1 MSTPK
6 KTPCPK
12 KEVSRTSYAF
22 RLKVIDG
29 IANGQISVNYAS
41 KKYNISRSS
50 INYWMNKMLS
60 FDQKHKFMSSKKE
73 IQKLKQRIEVLEFIK
88 DIQQEIMAEIEIESG
103 KDIVKKYLPESLQ
116 KEVEKKKVLLKRDS
130 STSASGSASK
140 PTTND

>member
-12 KEVSRTSYAF
+12 KEVSKTSYAL
-22 RLKVIDG
+22 RLKVIDE

-50 INYWMNKMLS
+50 INYWMNKLLS

-73 IQKLKQRIEVLEFIK
+73 IQKLKQRIR
-88 DIQQEIMAEIEIESG
+88 SW
-103 KDIVKKYLPESLQ
+103 SLSKISNKRLWQ
-116 KEVEKKKVLLKRDS
+116 KLK
-130 STSASGSASK
+130 
-140 PTTND
+140 